1 MGLLLKPV
9 TRANRAAVLALRIQK
24 SQEGF
29 VETPAR
35 CLKEAFWCRL
45 WHPVGI
51 YDAETLIGFAMYGRF
66 PWEGSGGRVWLDR
79 FLIDEKHQGCGYGKH
94 ALHLLVATLFDTY
107 RCDEIF
113 LSIYE
118 TNQLAAH
125 LYANL
130 VLPIMASW
138 ICTKKKLW
146 CCKKKPIFHVLARCN
161 PGI

>member
-45 WHPVGI
+45 WRPVGI
-51 YDAETLIGFAMYGRF
+51 YNAETLIGFAMYGRF

-79 FLIDEKHQGCGYGKH
+79 FLIDEKHQGYGYGKQ

-125 LYANL
+125 LYAEFGFAYNGEL
-130 VLPIMASW
+130 DLHKEKIMVLQKETYLSRFGP
-138 ICTKKKLW
+138 L
-146 CCKKKPIFHVLARCN
+146 
-161 PGI
+161 

>member
-45 WHPVGI
+45 WRPVGI

-79 FLIDEKHQGCGYGKH
+79 FLIDEKHQGYGYGKQ

-125 LYANL
+125 LYDEFGFAYNGEL
-130 VLPIMASW
+130 DLHKEKIMVLQKETYLSRFGP
-138 ICTKKKLW
+138 L
-146 CCKKKPIFHVLARCN
+146 
-161 PGI
+161 

>member
-45 WHPVGI
+45 WRPVGI
-51 YDAETLIGFAMYGRF
+51 YAAETLIGFAMYGRF

-79 FLIDEKHQGCGYGKH
+79 FLIDEKHQGYGYGKQ

-125 LYANL
+125 LYDEFGFAYNGEL
-130 VLPIMASW
+130 DLHKEKIMVLQKETYLSRFGP
-138 ICTKKKLW
+138 L
-146 CCKKKPIFHVLARCN
+146 
-161 PGI
+161 

>member
-66 PWEGSGGRVWLDR
+66 PWEGSRGRVWLDR
-79 FLIDEKHQGCGYGKH
+79 FLIDEKHQGCGYGKQS
-94 ALHLLVATLFDTY
+94 LHLLVATLFGTY

-125 LYANL
+125 LYAEFGFAYNGEL
-130 VLPIMASW
+130 DLHKEKIMVLQKETYLSRFGS
-138 ICTKKKLW
+138 L
-146 CCKKKPIFHVLARCN
+146 
-161 PGI
+161 